1 MKNANTIRA
10 QVERSSLGTKQARAA
25 RHTIRPIDAAKVV
38 AKAAAERQTRE
49 EKRR

>member
-1 MKNANTIRA
+1 MKSSNTIRT

-25 RHTIRPIDAAKVV
+25 RHTVRPTDAAKVV

-49 EKRR
+49 KKRP